1 MPDRQCYDGLR
12 RRKVTRVDGHDGQD
26 WLAERFEAQR
36 EHLTAVAYRMLG
48 SRAEAEDAVQE
59 SWIRLSR
66 ADTSEVRNL
75 GGWLT
80 TVVARVS
87 LDLLRSRATRRE
99 DPLDDQLAADPASP
113 EPGPEHEAVLADTI
127 GPALL
132 MVLETLSPAE
142 RLAFVLHD
150 MFAVPFDQIAEI
162 LGRTPDA
169 TKQLASRG
177 RRRVRGQDPVARLD
191 RARQRELVEAFLAA
205 SRNGDFQ
212 ALLGLLHPDVVLR
225 ADPVTVASGAEAEV
239 TGSDAV
245 ATTFAGRARAARL
258 SLIDGE
264 AGLVWFMSGQPKVAF
279 AFTVTDG
286 LVSGIEMVGDPDR
299 LAGMDLQPLT

>member
-1 MPDRQCYDGLR
+1 M
-12 RRKVTRVDGHDGQD
+12 DGHD
-26 WLAERFEAQR
+26 WLAERFEAHR
-36 EHLTAVAYRMLG
+36 DHLAAVAYRMLG
-48 SRAEAEDAVQE
+48 SQAEAEDAVQE
-59 SWIRLSR
+59 AWLRLSR
-66 ADTSEVRNL
+66 TDTSEVRNL

-87 LDLLRSRATRRE
+87 LDMLRSRTTRRE
-99 DPLDDQLAADPASP
+99 DPLDAQLATEPASP
-113 EPGPEHEAVLADTI
+113 EPGPEHEAVLADSI

-162 LGRTPDA
+162 LDRTPAA

-177 RRRVRGQDPVARLD
+177 RRRVRGQDPAAKPD
-191 RARQRELVEAFLAA
+191 QARQREVVKAFLAA

-212 ALLGLLHPDVVLR
+212 ALLMLLHPDVVLR
-225 ADPVTVASGAEAEV
+225 ADQVTVASGASAEV
-239 TGSDAV
+239 SGADAV
-245 ATTFAGRARAARL
+245 ADTFAGRARAARL
-258 SLIDGE
+258 SLIDGQ

-279 AFTVTDG
+279 AFTMTDG
-286 LVSGIEMVGDPDR
+286 LVSGIEMIGDPDR
-299 LAGMDLQPLT
+299 LAGMNLQPLT